1 MAEARVDRR
10 VNRTRRVLRE
20 SLMAL
25 VVEKGYDSVTIEDIT
40 ERAELG
46 RTTFYLHYK
55 DKEELLLES
64 IDTIADELT
73 EKIYREV
80 TARDGDGMDVR
91 SPNRFRPIVFVF
103 QHAVENR
110 MLYQIILR
118 GEGSTIAASR
128 IRKII
133 FDAALVFFNLQ
144 LDPGIKDAL
153 TKDQMDLIAAYF
165 SSSLLGFLTWWLET
179 ESKYS
184 PVEMGDYY
192 RRFFFD
198 GMRSFIQMPDSLV
211 NGV

>member
-1 MAEARVDRR
+1 MAETRIDRR
-10 VNRTRRVLRE
+10 VNRTRRELRR

-46 RTTFYLHYK
+46 RTTFYLHYR

-73 EKIYREV
+73 EKIYKEINQNEV
-80 TARDGDGMDVR
+80 H

-103 QHAVENR
+103 QHATENR

-133 FDAALVFFNLQ
+133 FDAALMFFNVQ
-144 LDPGIKDAL
+144 LDVSIKEMMTVEQL
-153 TKDQMDLIAAYF
+153 ELVAAYF

-179 ESKYS
+179 ESKYT
-184 PVEMGDYY
+184 PEEMGDYY

-198 GMRSFIQMPDSLV
+198 GMRSFIQMPTELENRIS
-211 NGV
+211 